1 MPGPVTTSAAAQSAV
16 PYANIAMAWAPPAAC
31 TSVTPSSAQA
41 ASTAGAGRPPC
52 AALGG
57 DATAISLTPATWAGM
72 TFITTD
78 DGYATRPPG
87 TYTPARRTGTYRS
100 VTVEPGASSVTG
112 SAGSWASCTSRARRA
127 ASASA
132 ARTAGS
138 SARPA
143 SASAAAGTRVVARS
157 TPSNRAVYS
166 RTAAAPRCRTS
177 SHTGRTASV
186 AFSTSTAARG
196 STPASFPPDRPDG
209 SVPRRSMILSTGP
222 A

>member
-127 ASASA
+127 ASGQRGPHGRVQRPPGVRERGGRDPGGGQVHAVEPGGVLAYRGGA
-132 ARTAGS
+132 ALPDVLAHR
-138 SARPA
+138 
-143 SASAAAGTRVVARS
+143 
-157 TPSNRAVYS
+157 
-166 RTAAAPRCRTS
+166 
-177 SHTGRTASV
+177 
-186 AFSTSTAARG
+186 
-196 STPASFPPDRPDG
+196 PDRFCGLFHVDRGPRQHAGQLPAGQAPDPSRAG
-209 SVPRRSMILSTGP
+209 R
-222 A
+222 